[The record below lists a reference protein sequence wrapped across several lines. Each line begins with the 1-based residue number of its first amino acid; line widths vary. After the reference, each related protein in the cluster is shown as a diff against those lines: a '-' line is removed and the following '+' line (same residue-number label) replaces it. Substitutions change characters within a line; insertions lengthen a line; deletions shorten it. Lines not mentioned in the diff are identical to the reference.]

1 MLKEMLSGESCN
13 WSQYF
18 ICILFW
24 FYLLE
29 FASLFTDDSVSV
41 NEDALELDQVYNP
54 VAVSS
59 VVNGDKEQHN
69 YVSDHDIL

>member
-29 FASLFTDDSVSV
+29 FTSFSTDDIVSV

-54 VAVSS
+54 VAVSY